1 MVSHLEPG
9 RRLTHVHWSP
19 CFDCWVFHLVLGAL
33 WGSICWETSH
43 MVSSDEGNVPV
54 AMNIVGSC
62 VCGGARGPLG
72 SGAGGPLDSLESGGA
87 RGIWRTG
94 AGGSWKRVRLN
105 RKSPLRESVCQYVC
119 EGRVRHGPMSQ
130 NGKGQPTPSK
140 QTAKKCRDELQ
151 GLRADKR
158 FRDIDLEHWTA
169 KRSAGRRRPSEQF
182 LPTWCW
188 LSGRVYH
195 GSAPLRVSV
204 VGRFHLFAQYSCVHW
219 T

>member
-1 MVSHLEPG
+1 
-9 RRLTHVHWSP
+9 
-19 CFDCWVFHLVLGAL
+19 
-33 WGSICWETSH
+33 

-62 VCGGARGPLG
+62 VCGGARGP
-72 SGAGGPLDSLESGGA
+72 GAGGPLDSLESGGA

-105 RKSPLRESVCQYVC
+105 RKSPLSYVC

-140 QTAKKCRDELQ
+140 QTAKKCRDGLQ

-158 FRDIDLEHWTA
+158 FRDTDLEHWTA
-169 KRSAGRRRPSEQF
+169 KRSAG
-182 LPTWCW
+182 
-188 LSGRVYH
+188 G
-195 GSAPLRVSV
+195 
-204 VGRFHLFAQYSCVHW
+204 
-219 T
+219 